1 MLVMLKAAVPVFV
14 SVAAWGELLVPTN
27 WLPND
32 RGLGD
37 RVTVGATPVPVK
49 ATVCGLPLALSFTV
63 SVPVLAPVAVGVKV
77 TSIVQLAPAAT
88 LAPHVLVCAKSP
100 LIPMLPIV
108 SAVLAVLL
116 RLIACAP
123 LLVPTNWFPNDRGL
137 GDRVTVDATPVPVK
151 ATVCGLPLALSF
163 MVSVPLLVP
172 VAVGVKVTLI
182 VQFVSPAKVVPQV
195 FVSEK
200 SPLLV
205 PAIVMPAMFSV
216 PALVLVSVT
225 ALGGLLDPTTWFAN
239 ETVMGD
245 RLTDGVL
252 NQGVNSD
259 VR

>member
-1 MLVMLKAAVPVFV
+1 
-14 SVAAWGELLVPTN
+14 
-27 WLPND
+27 
-32 RGLGD
+32 
-37 RVTVGATPVPVK
+37 
-49 ATVCGLPLALSFTV
+49 
-63 SVPVLAPVAVGVKV
+63 
-77 TSIVQLAPAAT
+77 
-88 LAPHVLVCAKSP
+88 
-100 LIPMLPIV
+100 MLPII

-123 LLVPTNWFPNDRGL
+123 LLVPTNWFPNGRGL
-137 GDRVTVDATPVPVK
+137 GERVTVDASPVPVK
-151 ATVCGLPLALSF
+151 ATACGLPLALSF

-172 VAVGVKVTLI
+172 VAVGVNVTLI
-182 VQFVSPAKVVPQV
+182 VQFVSAAKVVPQV

-205 PAIVMPAMFSV
+205 PVIVMLAMFSV